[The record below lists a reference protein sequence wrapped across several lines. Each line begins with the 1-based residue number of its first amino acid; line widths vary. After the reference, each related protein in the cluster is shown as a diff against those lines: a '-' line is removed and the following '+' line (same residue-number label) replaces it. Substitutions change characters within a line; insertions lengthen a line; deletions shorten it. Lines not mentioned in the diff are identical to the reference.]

1 LINCV
6 QAPQALMQAIVC
18 SNTTRKDFAASEILK
33 RIKAKGIEVIIC
45 EPTYKEA
52 KFFNSRELFRRD

>member
-1 LINCV
+1 
-6 QAPQALMQAIVC
+6 MQAIVC
-18 SNTTRKDFAASEILK
+18 SNTTRMGF
-33 RIKAKGIEVIIC
+33 